1 MYTICI
7 DTSVKDSVTVRLIK
21 QEEVIEECTG
31 NIDAAQTIKELI
43 EKHRIKKDEIT
54 EFKAFPGPGSFTGLK
69 KGVTIANILNW
80 AYGIKPNPN
89 DFEVP
94 NYGKEPNIQTN

>member
-1 MYTICI
+1 MYTIYI
-7 DTSVKDSVTVRLIK
+7 DTSVKDSVIVRLLN
-21 QEEVIEECTG
+21 QEEVIEERTG
-31 NIDAAQTIKELI
+31 NIDAAQTIRDLLK
-43 EKHRIKKDEIT
+43 KYNIKKEELA

-94 NYGKEPNIQTN
+94 NYGKEPNIQIA